1 MTTWNIERLAKHHE
15 RSAFDCGHP
24 SLNDW
29 LQQRAG
35 QHDRKDLSRT
45 FVATLT
51 GATEVV
57 GYYAIATHC
66 VMSATLPVD
75 QAKGLPPLDVP
86 VALLGRLAVDQ
97 KMQGQ
102 GLGSYL
108 LIDALRRVSRLADE
122 IGIRAIEVDAID
134 HSAKTFYLKFGFCEL
149 LDNPRHLFLSMQVV
163 RKLRLDRP

>member
-1 MTTWNIERLAKHHE
+1 MTQWNIERLAKQHE

-45 FVATLT
+45 FVATHS
-51 GATEVV
+51 GAAEVL
-57 GYYAIATHC
+57 GYYALATHY
-66 VMSATLPVD
+66 VAPAALPD
-75 QAKGLPPLDVP
+75 EQAKGLPPMDVP
-86 VALLGRLAVDQ
+86 VALLGRLAVDRTV
-97 KMQGQ
+97 QGQ

-108 LIDALRRVSRLADE
+108 LVDALRRVSRLADE

-134 HSAKTFYLKFGFCEL
+134 DSAKAFYLKFGFCEL
-149 LDNPRHLFLSMQVV
+149 MDDSRHLFLPMQIV